1 MKLNSEKQTD
11 THNFKLK
18 DGRNLSYREIGSRM
32 GRPLLFFHGFPGSSV
47 QATVVPNPEVYT
59 PFHLI
64 AVDRPGFGASEH
76 DPNRT
81 HLSFA
86 QDLQQLLNFLKID
99 EAHLLA
105 VSGGSPYAFATAQLL
120 GSRALSLNA
129 VGGLGPLVE
138 GDFMK
143 EMKSF
148 AKWGLKV
155 SSRSDIAAVTLM
167 TLLQSLITRREKK
180 PAIDKGFKFLLR
192 GLPAADKEFILNDEL
207 RAKFRASMKH
217 SFLNGP
223 KGSAKDLQLMT
234 QDWGVD
240 FKNLKVPVRLWHG
253 ALDTIVPARHSID
266 LAARIPQAEL
276 RVLENEG
283 HYSVPLGRLGLIL
296 RPLLEV

>member
-1 MKLNSEKQTD
+1 
-11 THNFKLK
+11 
-18 DGRNLSYREIGSRM
+18 M

-47 QATVVPNPEVYT
+47 QATVVPNPDIYT

-76 DPNRT
+76 DPKRT

-86 QDLQQLLNFLKID
+86 KDLQELLNYLKMD

-120 GSRALSLNA
+120 GPRALSLNV
-129 VGGLGPLVE
+129 VGGLGPLAE
-138 GDFMK
+138 GAFLE
-143 EMKSF
+143 EMKAI
-148 AKWGLKV
+148 AKWGLKFSSQSDLVAV
-155 SSRSDIAAVTLM
+155 SLM
-167 TLLQSLITRREKK
+167 TALQALITRREQK
-180 PAIDKGFKFLLR
+180 PSIDKGFKFLLR
-192 GLPAADKEFILNDEL
+192 GLPAADKEFIMNDEL

-240 FKNLKVPVRLWHG
+240 FKSIKLPVRLWHG